1 MGDLRFQLIL
11 LSAMPGICNTKKVEN
26 QGRKAKKSKVNVEPL
41 SRCRFVF
48 QKIRMEGVVCRD
60 VLLEEDAA
68 ASALLAAGSVFS
80 CMCVC
85 VFAVSCLKTA
95 STSVLAQ
102 QPNLQVESEV
112 RPGQC
117 SSSCSHA
124 SIWCSHIFPTM
135 ESRLADLT
143 WFFFRRLRIVRD
155 MGGRRS
161 GAW

>member
-1 MGDLRFQLIL
+1 MYFYFSMRDSVGDLRFQLIL

-112 RPGQC
+112 NVLLRALTRRFG
-117 SSSCSHA
+117 A
-124 SIWCSHIFPTM
+124 VIFSP
-135 ESRLADLT
+135 RWRA
-143 WFFFRRLRIVRD
+143 
-155 MGGRRS
+155 G
-161 GAW
+161 